1 MNNSRWRERLE
12 VEGRGE
18 SSILML
24 SSKMSCG
31 EDGSQSYGKAVQK
44 ASQAG
49 DKALVPRRENTGVRL
64 PLCALSEL
72 PGHPVWL
79 SGFPRIILLIPP
91 SALKSWRLHL
101 GTLGGYFSRCRDQ
114 SSYEEKTRISMSC
127 DLRSVYSECHRSRR
141 RSITWGACRWSARR
155 LRREEDFFK
164 EFFSLKYCFSFLIP
178 LRRK

>member
-31 EDGSQSYGKAVQK
+31 EDGTQSYGKAVQK

-72 PGHPVWL
+72 PGHPV
-79 SGFPRIILLIPP
+79 
-91 SALKSWRLHL
+91 
-101 GTLGGYFSRCRDQ
+101 
-114 SSYEEKTRISMSC
+114 
-127 DLRSVYSECHRSRR
+127 
-141 RSITWGACRWSARR
+141 
-155 LRREEDFFK
+155 
-164 EFFSLKYCFSFLIP
+164 
-178 LRRK
+178 